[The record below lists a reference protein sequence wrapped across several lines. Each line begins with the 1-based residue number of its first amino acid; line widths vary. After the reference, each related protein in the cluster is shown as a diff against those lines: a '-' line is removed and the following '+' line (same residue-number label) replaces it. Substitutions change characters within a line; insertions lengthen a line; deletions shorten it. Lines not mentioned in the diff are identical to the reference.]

1 MKQIQDN
8 TAAMTPT
15 ITATLLDAALSL
27 PAEARA
33 ELAGILL
40 ESLEPP
46 IEPSISQAMAEEAER
61 RIDALD
67 RGEMSSISRE
77 EFDAWRRAKWNR

>member
-1 MKQIQDN
+1 MQANIVAMN
-8 TAAMTPT
+8 TT
-15 ITATLLDAALSL
+15 ITATLLDAALAL

-61 RIDALD
+61 RIDAID

-77 EFDAWRRAKWNR
+77 EFEAWRRARWNR

>member
-8 TAAMTPT
+8 TVAMTPT
-15 ITATLLDAALSL
+15 ISETLLDAALAL

-40 ESLEPP
+40 NSLEPP
-46 IEPSISQAMAEEAER
+46 VEPSISQAMAEESER
-61 RIDALD
+61 RIDAID
-67 RGEMSSISRE
+67 CGEISSISRE
-77 EFDAWRRAKWNR
+77 EFEAWRRKKWNR